1 MRWMMVGV
9 GLFLAAASCRADD
22 GAPVPKEFECR
33 WAMAPIEIDGK
44 ASEPAWQAAQ
54 AIDRFYLP
62 WLEENARPAKTATR
76 ARLLWDREYLYFF
89 ADLDDG
95 DLFAPL
101 TEHDGKLW
109 DNDVF
114 ELFFKPDDG
123 STGYYEFQVNAAGAV
138 LDMFIA
144 ERGKKTFE
152 DMRADGPFH
161 LKAAVVRR
169 GTLDNRADKDEGWS
183 VEGRIPWTDMLR
195 TGGRPVE
202 NEVWRFALCRYD
214 YDQAWKEPEL
224 STCAP
229 ITSKVSF
236 HKHEEYARL
245 KFMPMAADPA
255 RPFGIATRPPL
266 VTSTVIGS
274 PPPPPPYL
282 PGPGVCHPTNKFFL
296 YTQPSP

>member
-1 MRWMMVGV
+1 MRTLLVLTTWLLLLSLAVAEDKN
-9 GLFLAAASCRADD
+9 LAAD
-22 GAPVPKEFECR
+22 GFECR
-33 WAMAPIEIDGK
+33 WATGPIEIDGK
-44 ASEPAWQAAQ
+44 ATEAAWQAAQ
-54 AIDRFYLP
+54 PIDRFYLP
-62 WLEENARPAKTATR
+62 WLKDAARPAKTATR
-76 ARLLWDREYLYFF
+76 ARLLWDREYFYFF
-89 ADLDDG
+89 AGLDGG

-114 ELFFKPDDG
+114 ELFFKPDDRAA
-123 STGYYEFQVNAAGAV
+123 GYYEFQVNAAGAV

-144 ERGKKTFE
+144 ERGKKSFE
-152 DMRADGPFH
+152 EMRADGPFH

-224 STCAP
+224 S
-229 ITSKVSF
+229 
-236 HKHEEYARL
+236 
-245 KFMPMAADPA
+245 
-255 RPFGIATRPPL
+255 
-266 VTSTVIGS
+266 
-274 PPPPPPYL
+274 
-282 PGPGVCHPTNKFFL
+282 
-296 YTQPSP
+296 